1 MDDYSGLIVEDA
13 CFYNRVVL
21 GAHLPSRAWELLPH
35 LLQTWLRNYIRA
47 TLVYFVSGFL
57 WCFYMYYLKHNVYQ
71 PKDLMDA
78 QGIARHK
85 APIQASSCNTSHLQ
99 QENTLFPFAGFGVPP
114 LGWDTAGITT
124 CYSTFPWAYAFQNA
138 YSPYICGGHMD
149 CKHPRLHPRETLACN
164 GCRLPHHPPHYVPPQ
179 LWPLHDMDGLDVW
192 NSSPSYG
199 CRVQEDMM

>member
-71 PKDLMDA
+71 PKVW
-78 QGIARHK
+78 R
-85 APIQASSCNTSHLQ
+85 ST
-99 QENTLFPFAGFGVPP
+99 